1 MTLLT
6 KQSVQKVLDR
16 LKVIAEYTK
25 PLKDEELLVEPPGH
39 QIYQAC
45 MKITTTAQ
53 GKAPEDFPGLTH
65 VSNLPSPLPAL
76 DGNQVIQLYQF
87 LNNNG
92 GFGLSPTKE
101 DGDCFYGAV
110 RRGTKLKAE
119 VADIHLR
126 RAIVRAMATNHE
138 FFFKTF
144 HYAVAQQYGHFR
156 HPEEKLQELIR
167 TKKISDQDLRDQ
179 RMPGPFSWLEFLEF
193 HLKSS
198 TYADDIIICTV
209 SMLWQLKIT
218 VLKAQDLSERRFRH
232 NSRISRTDLLLVH
245 CSNTEHFIG
254 AGKGS

>member
-6 KQSVQKVLDR
+6 KQSVQKILDR
-16 LKVIAEYTK
+16 LKLIPEYTK
-25 PLKDEELLVEPPGH
+25 PLKAEELLVETPGH
-39 QIYQAC
+39 QIYQSC

-53 GKAPEDFPGLTH
+53 GKAPEDFPGLTN

-92 GFGLSPTKE
+92 GYGLSPTKE

-110 RRGTKLKAE
+110 RRGTKMKAE

-126 RAIVRAMATNHE
+126 RAIIRAMASNHE
-138 FFFKTF
+138 FFYSTF
-144 HYAVAQQYGHFR
+144 HYAIAQQYGHFR
-156 HPEEKLQELIR
+156 HPPEVLENLIK
-167 TKKISDQDLRDQ
+167 TKKISDNDLRDQ
-179 RMPGPFSWLEFLEF
+179 RMPGPFSFLEFLEF

-198 TYADDIIICTV
+198 SYADDIIICTV

-232 NSRISRTDLLLVH
+232 NSRISRCDLLLIH
-245 CSNTEHFIG
+245 CSNTEHFVG
-254 AGKGS
+254 AGKRS

>member
-6 KQSVQKVLDR
+6 KQNVQKVLDR
-16 LKVIAEYTK
+16 LKVIPEYTK
-25 PLKDEELLVEPPGH
+25 PLKAEELLVEPPGH

-53 GKAPEDFPGLTH
+53 GKAPEDFPGLTN

-101 DGDCFYGAV
+101 DGDCFYGAL

-167 TKKISDQDLRDQ
+167 TKKISDHDLRDQ

-218 VLKAQDLSERRFRH
+218 VLKAQDLSERRFCH
-232 NSRISRTDLLLVH
+232 NSRISCTDLLLIH
-245 CSNTEHFIG
+245 CSNTEHFVG
-254 AGKGS
+254 AGKRS